1 MNLLFHSGY
10 ESQDEAMVRTHAK
23 VAKGGK
29 EYRGLRDKGITGLRG
44 MGGEQGDLGDVAA
57 TKV

>member
-29 EYRGLRDKGITGLRG
+29 EYRGLRG